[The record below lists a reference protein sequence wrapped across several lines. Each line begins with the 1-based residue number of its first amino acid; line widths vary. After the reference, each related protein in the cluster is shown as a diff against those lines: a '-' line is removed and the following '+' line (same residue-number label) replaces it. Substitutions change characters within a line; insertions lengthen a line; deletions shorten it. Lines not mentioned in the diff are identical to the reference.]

1 MTYEP
6 VIRSYQSLICSI
18 ALFGQTGCL
27 VETQANVY
35 ERFMCG
41 MMAKEV
47 KREEKSEQADE
58 DKEDT
63 AGWFFVLSQV
73 CSEICRSYIQL

>member
-1 MTYEP
+1 
-6 VIRSYQSLICSI
+6 
-18 ALFGQTGCL
+18 
-27 VETQANVY
+27 
-35 ERFMCG
+35 MCG

-73 CSEICRSYIQL
+73 CSEICRSYIPYSCGILCHVFCM